1 MWHMSLLLS
10 SLAKASHTV
19 KSNNK
24 VEKVYSFDIK
34 VLYHVDGGDIHYFR
48 DKEKEKLGSITKY
61 TTNT

>member
-34 VLYHVDGGDIHYFR
+34 VLYPMSMVAIYIISGTRRRKNWDQ
-48 DKEKEKLGSITKY
+48 
-61 TTNT
+61 